1 MARLFVAI
9 DLSDAARQAIAAEQ
23 ERIVAAVVNVVNCEN
38 RVNRVNVANVRSGAV
53 RCVRPDHL
61 HVTLAFIGD
70 VAESRAAAIVE
81 AWAAPLAA
89 APFEVAFGGV
99 GVFPSRGAPRV
110 LWLGLTSGAEEVGAV
125 QRLVAARLEAI
136 GVAFEHAPFHP
147 HLTLARWRRGSRL
160 GRQGRQGR
168 QRRQRRQRPQD
179 FRRPRG
185 SQDSQ
190 GRGSPRTLE
199 NQERAER
206 LPCAADALRTVA
218 VQSAAVIARLAVD
231 EVTLF
236 QSRLS
241 PSGSVYTPLARAR
254 LAAASRPPLQ

>member
-23 ERIVAAVVNVVNCEN
+23 ARIVAAVVNVVNGA
-38 RVNRVNVANVRSGAV
+38 NVGNVRSGAV

-168 QRRQRRQRPQD
+168 QRRQRPQD

-199 NQERAER
+199 NQARAER
-206 LPCAADALRTVA
+206 LPRADDALCAVA
-218 VQSAAVIARLAVD
+218 VQSGAAIARLAVD

-241 PSGSVYTPLARAR
+241 PSGSAYTPLARAR